1 MMFNEARIMEVL
13 SAPVV
18 SEKATMLAEK
28 DNTVVF
34 KVLPN
39 ANKKEIKAAVENI
52 FNVKVK
58 AVRTLNMQGK
68 SRRTV
73 HGIGRRSDWKKA
85 YVTLMPDQNIDLTAA
100 PAEKESK

>member
-28 DNTVVF
+28 GNTVVF

-39 ANKKEIKAAVENI
+39 ANKKEIKNPSGASRFPTAPWTGNPEVWDP
-52 FNVKVK
+52 
-58 AVRTLNMQGK
+58 ADGQRTPSACSLPL
-68 SRRTV
+68 SRPR
-73 HGIGRRSDWKKA
+73 
-85 YVTLMPDQNIDLTAA
+85 P
-100 PAEKESK
+100 

>member
-28 DNTVVF
+28 GNTVVF

-39 ANKKEIKAAVENI
+39 ANKKEIKA
-52 FNVKVK
+52 
-58 AVRTLNMQGK
+58 VRTLNMQGK
-68 SRRTV
+68 ARRTV
-73 HGIGRRSDWKKA
+73 HGIGRRSDWQKA
-85 YVTLMPDQNIDLTAA
+85 YLTLMPDQNIDLTAA